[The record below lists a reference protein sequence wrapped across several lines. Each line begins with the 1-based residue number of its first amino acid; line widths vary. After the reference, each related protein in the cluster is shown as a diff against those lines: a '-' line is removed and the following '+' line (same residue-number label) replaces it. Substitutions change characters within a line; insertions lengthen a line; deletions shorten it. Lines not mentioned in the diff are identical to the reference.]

1 MMIIVLIELFIV
13 VGWALFLTKSCMDN
27 QSPYSKN
34 DYNCITHKTRIEMM
48 EKKYKKSK
56 KESDDDNQ

>member
-1 MMIIVLIELFIV
+1 MNSGFIMMIIVLIELFIV
-13 VGWALFLTKSCMDN
+13 VGWALFLTKFCI
-27 QSPYSKN
+27 KN
-34 DYNCITHKTRIEMM
+34 DYRCNIYKTRIEMM